1 MLLGK
6 ERHINVNVTQFMKL
20 IKIPVLLLL
29 ILMLT
34 SSTAHKFY
42 VSITMIEF
50 VEEKESLQIISKIFT
65 DDIEDVLQE
74 RYDKNLHLDS
84 DKETK
89 KAEIFLKEYLRK
101 KIHFNVNG
109 KPVSYTYIGREYDI
123 DITKVYLEITGIS
136 KVESLE
142 VSNEVLMEM
151 FGEQQNIVHF
161 KNGDSRRSLVLEKE
175 YPKGMLNF
183 N

>member
-1 MLLGK
+1 
-6 ERHINVNVTQFMKL
+6 MKL

-29 ILMLT
+29 LLLLT

-65 DDIEDVLQE
+65 DDIEDALQE
-74 RYDKNLHLDS
+74 RYDKSLRLDS
-84 DKETK
+84 NKETK
-89 KAEIFLKEYLRK
+89 KEEMFLKEYLKK

-109 KPVSYTYIGREYDI
+109 KPVNYTYIGREYEI
-123 DITKVYLEITGIS
+123 DITKVYLEITGVS
-136 KVESLE
+136 QVESLE
-142 VSNEVLMEM
+142 VSNEVLMEL
-151 FGEQQNIVHF
+151 FEEQQNIVHF

>member
-1 MLLGK
+1 
-6 ERHINVNVTQFMKL
+6 MKL

-74 RYDKNLHLDS
+74 RYDKNIHLDS
-84 DKETK
+84 KKETK
-89 KAEIFLKEYLRK
+89 KAEIFLKEYLKK
-101 KIHFNVNG
+101 KIQINVNG
-109 KPVSYTYIGREYDI
+109 EPANYTYIGREYDI
-123 DITKVYLEITGIS
+123 DITKVYLEINGIS

-151 FGEQQNIVHF
+151 FEEQQNIVHF

>member
-1 MLLGK
+1 MNF
-6 ERHINVNVTQFMKL
+6 EDYRFMKFL
-20 IKIPVLLLL
+20 KITFLLLL
-29 ILMLT
+29 FPLIM

-42 VSITMIEF
+42 VSITMIEY

-65 DDIEDVLQE
+65 DDLEDVLQQ
-74 RYDKNLHLDS
+74 RYDESLRLDS
-84 DKETK
+84 NKETEK
-89 KAEIFLKEYLRK
+89 EEMYLKEYIRK
-101 KIHFNVNG
+101 KVQFSVNG
-109 KPVSYTYIGREYDI
+109 SPVTYTYIGREYDI

-136 KVESLE
+136 EVESLE
-142 VSNEVLMEM
+142 VTNEVLMEM

-161 KNGDSRRSLVLEKE
+161 KNGQSRRSLVLEKE

>member
-1 MLLGK
+1 
-6 ERHINVNVTQFMKL
+6 MKL

-29 ILMLT
+29 LLMLT
-34 SSTAHKFY
+34 SSAAHKFY

-50 VEEKESLQIISKIFT
+50 VKEKESLQIISKIFT
-65 DDIEDVLQE
+65 DDIEDALQE
-74 RYDKNLHLDS
+74 RYDKSLRLDS

-89 KAEIFLKEYLRK
+89 KEEMFLKEYLKK

-109 KPVSYTYIGREYDI
+109 KPVNYTYIGREYEI
-123 DITKVYLEITGIS
+123 DITKVYLEITGVS
-136 KVESLE
+136 EVESLE

-151 FGEQQNIVHF
+151 FEEQQNIVHF